1 MQPLA
6 ANARQEYARRLRFA
20 MAVASLPPRKLE
32 RQAARGGVYIVPDV
46 NDDRLQAVRAAGRD
60 AGISPPNEMMMQ
72 A

>member
-1 MQPLA
+1 
-6 ANARQEYARRLRFA
+6 